1 MKIARN
7 MGMGRGR
14 GRNRGMCIL
23 WLALSVGLAACG
35 EDTTAPTDFSVTDEL
50 ADLSYSD
57 INASN
62 PLNPGMPPIWH
73 LPPDLALSSA
83 QEAQIRALIEQF
95 RAATRAEHEA
105 LGAIVREA
113 RAAAL
118 AGKSRDE
125 IRAILQQGEPI
136 RQRLAAAEATLRGG
150 IMAVLTPAQK
160 AWLESHR
167 PRGCTPELSEA
178 QKTEISAL
186 VAAFQEANR
195 ADLAAIEDAFERA
208 RDAHRNGA
216 SREEVMAILQSVSDE
231 MQRLR
236 AAHVALAAAIDG
248 VLTPEQRASGCRL
261 PARGP
266 RG

>member
-1 MKIARN
+1 MRKARKK
-7 MGMGRGR
+7 GMGRGI
-14 GRNRGMCIL
+14 GKGKIL
-23 WLALSVGLAACG
+23 LCLTLSLGFAAC
-35 EDTTAPTDFSVTDEL
+35 EQDTTAPADFSMTDEL

-57 INASN
+57 MNASN
-62 PLNPGMPPIWH
+62 PLNPGVPPIWH

-95 RAATRAEHEA
+95 RDATRADREA
-105 LGAIVREA
+105 MGAILREA

-125 IRAILQQGEPI
+125 IRAILQQAEPI
-136 RQRLAAAEATLRGG
+136 RQRLAAAEATLRTG
-150 IMAVLTPAQK
+150 ILAVLTPAQK
-160 AWLESHR
+160 AWLDSHR

-186 VAAFQEANR
+186 LTAFQEANR
-195 ADLAAIEDAFERA
+195 ADIAAIEDAFARA
-208 RDAHRNGA
+208 RAAHRNGA
-216 SREEVMAILQSVSDE
+216 SREEVMAILQSVSAPL
-231 MQRLR
+231 QRVH
-236 AAHVALAAAIDG
+236 AAHIALAAAIDA

-261 PARGP
+261 PPRGP